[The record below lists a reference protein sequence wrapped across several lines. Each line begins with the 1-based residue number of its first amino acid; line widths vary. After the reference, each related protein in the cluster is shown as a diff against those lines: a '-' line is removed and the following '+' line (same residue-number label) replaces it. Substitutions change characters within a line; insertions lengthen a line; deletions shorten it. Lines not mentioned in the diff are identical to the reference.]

1 MVHPPTTYAKMLGDR
16 IRKFNVSCWLV
27 NTGWTGGAYGTG
39 SRMKI
44 AYTRAMVNA
53 AIEGKLDSGIA
64 FNKEPFFGLAIPESV
79 PDVPSHV
86 LDPRAAWA
94 DKAAYD
100 AQAKKLAKLFADNF
114 AKYEALAGDEVN
126 AIAIKP

>member
-1 MVHPPTTYAKMLGDR
+1 M
-16 IRKFNVSCWLV
+16 SCWLV
-27 NTGWTGGAYGTG
+27 NSGWTGGPYGVG

-44 AYTRAMVNA
+44 DYTRAMVNA
-53 AIEGKLDSGIA
+53 AIEGKLDAGITFKA
-64 FNKEPFFGLAIPESV
+64 EPFFGLQIPSSV
-79 PDVPSHV
+79 PGVPSEV
-86 LDPRAAWA
+86 LDPRASWS

-114 AKYEALAGDEVN
+114 TKYTAQVGAEVN